1 MLVLWHKVSN
11 QQVKRI
17 IMLKCL
23 LFISLLLAQP
33 INSCHV
39 FTDEQKFHRKTAGA
53 PVYLEVGNVTPQG
66 DFVVSAEKK
75 ELAIR
80 RIVEKNPE
88 MVSIV
93 HTAEFQKKL
102 DDCFTRGFKIKTIQD
117 HAEVGYA
124 TIGYAGEKLAVTL
137 FEINE
142 PYRRRGYAK
151 QAILTIE
158 GIVKAHKREWPGV
171 NLIFFHVNAENIAM
185 ASLLINLGYD
195 LSVAGAG
202 EAFHFTK
209 PIPA

>member
-1 MLVLWHKVSN
+1 MLVLWHKVAN

-23 LFISLLLAQP
+23 LFVSLLLAQP

-93 HTAEFQKKL
+93 HTAEFQKGL
-102 DDCFTRGFKIKTIQD
+102 DDCFTRGFKIKTIEDQ
-117 HAEVGYA
+117 AEVGYA
-124 TIGYAGEKLAVTL
+124 TIVDAGEKLAVTL
-137 FEINE
+137 FAINE
-142 PYRRRGYAK
+142 PYRRKGYAK

-158 GIVKAHKREWPGV
+158 GIVKAHKRKWPGV
-171 NLIFFHVNAENIAM
+171 NLIFFHVNAQNIAM
-185 ASLLINLGYD
+185 TSLLINLGYD
-195 LSVAGAG
+195 LSVAG